1 VFSTYQIVEALSA
14 ILSIV
19 YSLLLMREKTIGWLF
34 GIIAS
39 VLGVV
44 LFFHT
49 KLYAQSLISVYYGAI
64 GVYGW
69 MYWSKAK
76 QRNEH
81 IHKWTPSMHVKV
93 IAAFV
98 ILSVGCA
105 WLFDAYTDSKN
116 PYLDSFVTLFGLLAS
131 LKEARKILSSWM
143 YWLVI
148 NLASAVLYAGESL
161 YVYALMMV
169 VYAAICIPG
178 YLSWL
183 RIYRKHQTTLS

>member
-1 VFSTYQIVEALSA
+1 
-14 ILSIV
+14 
-19 YSLLLMREKTIGWLF
+19 MREKTIGWLF

-39 VLGVV
+39 VLGFI

-49 KLYAQSLISVYYGAI
+49 KLYAQAVISIYYGAI

-69 MYWSKAK
+69 VYWAKAR

-81 IHKWTPSMHVKV
+81 IHKWKPMMHIKA
-93 IAAFV
+93 IAVFV

-105 WLFDAYTDSKN
+105 WFFKASTDSQN
-116 PYLDSFVTLFGLLAS
+116 PILDSFVTLFGLLAS
-131 LKEARKILSSWM
+131 LKEARKILSSWL
-143 YWLVI
+143 YWFII

-161 YVYALMMV
+161 YVYAALMV

-183 RIYRKHQTTLS
+183 RIYKQHQTT